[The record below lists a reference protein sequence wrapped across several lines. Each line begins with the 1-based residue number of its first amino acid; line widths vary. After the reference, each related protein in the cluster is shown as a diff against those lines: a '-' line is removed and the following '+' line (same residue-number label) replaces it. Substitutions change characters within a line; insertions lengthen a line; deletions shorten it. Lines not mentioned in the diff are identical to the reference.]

1 MSKLTDLL
9 KAGDVKY
16 LQRDSWVNWDV
27 RSCYSTIIKVDVDN
41 NDIIEFTWWPDVGGY
56 TNLSFE
62 KASWKTTELTLEEA
76 LADDWEIVELDV

>member
-16 LQRDSWVNWDV
+16 LQRTSWENNKDYTVILKFFVDSNTV
-27 RSCYSTIIKVDVDN
+27 RQYVWMPSDTSLMPSDEVC
-41 NDIIEFTWWPDVGGY
+41 
-56 TNLSFE
+56 
-62 KASWKTTELTLEEA
+62 ELTLDEA

>member
-16 LQRDSWVNWDV
+16 LQRDCWENNKTFTMLFEFNVDADIVKRFVPLPNDTAEDV
-27 RSCYSTIIKVDVDN
+27 KRAYKQEV
-41 NDIIEFTWWPDVGGY
+41 E
-56 TNLSFE
+56 LS
-62 KASWKTTELTLEEA
+62 LDEA

>member
-16 LQRDSWVNWDV
+16 LQRDCWENDKNFTLLFEFNVDADTV
-27 RSCYSTIIKVDVDN
+27 KRFVPLPKDTFDDIKRAHKQEV
-41 NDIIEFTWWPDVGGY
+41 
-56 TNLSFE
+56 
-62 KASWKTTELTLEEA
+62 ELTLEEA

>member
-16 LQRDSWVNWDV
+16 LQRDSW
-27 RSCYSTIIKVDVDN
+27 DN
-41 NDIIEFTWWPDVGGY
+41 NKHFTVVLEFNVEQSTVTEHVLENGMESPLIRQV
-56 TNLSFE
+56 NL
-62 KASWKTTELTLEEA
+62 ALEEA

>member
-16 LQRDSWVNWDV
+16 LQRTSWENNKDYTVILKFFVDSNTV
-27 RSCYSTIIKVDVDN
+27 RQYVWMPFDTSLFPSDEVC
-41 NDIIEFTWWPDVGGY
+41 
-56 TNLSFE
+56 
-62 KASWKTTELTLEEA
+62 ELTLEEA

>member
-16 LQRDSWVNWDV
+16 LQRDCWKNDKNF
-27 RSCYSTIIKVDVDN
+27 TLLFEFNVDN
-41 NDIIEFTWWPDVGGY
+41 DTIKSFAPLPAGIFENFKQSHKQDV
-56 TNLSFE
+56 
-62 KASWKTTELTLEEA
+62 ELTLEEI

>member
-16 LQRDSWVNWDV
+16 IQRDSWKNTRDF
-27 RSCYSTIIKVDVDN
+27 TFLLKFDVDS
-41 NDIIEFTWWPDVGGY
+41 DTVKLYEWPSTHCVRPIV
-56 TNLSFE
+56 TVVNLS
-62 KASWKTTELTLEEA
+62 LEEA